1 MNEVNLPDS
10 VKNLSE
16 MYALGCIM
24 LTQVAEEV
32 EKFPLHEQALMM
44 SRAMI
49 HAELYYREYE
59 EWSNKLDL
67 DDYSEDSEAQVSAE
81 DRVRT
86 AEDNYEFWLSTG
98 GQFHSPE
105 EFVEEYIE
113 YLKEK
118 DDYNRSFC

>member
-1 MNEVNLPDS
+1 
-10 VKNLSE
+10 
-16 MYALGCIM
+16 MYLEYTSI
-24 LTQVAEEV
+24 LLYKIV

-59 EWSNKLDL
+59 EGSNKLDL
-67 DDYSEDSEAQVSAE
+67 DGYSEDSEAQVSAE

-118 DDYNRSFC
+118 EDYDRSFC